1 MEERLTELGCEE
13 FAERLA
19 ARESVP
25 GGGAA
30 SALVGALGVALC
42 SMAGAFTVGKAR
54 YQDVE
59 EDVSRIMEEADS
71 IRYRLIELVEEDA
84 SGFEPL
90 MAAYALPKDDPTR
103 PETLEAATVSAA
115 MAPLGM
121 VGECCRAV
129 VLLEEMGEKCSRML
143 VSDVACG
150 ALLVRAAIEA
160 ASVNVYVNTA
170 SLSDRAQA
178 ERIDSTCE
186 ELVEEYVARAE
197 RLARNIVFGI
207 RGEGA

>member
-19 ARESVP
+19 AREGVP

-54 YQDVE
+54 YRDVE
-59 EDVSRIMEEADS
+59 EDVSRIIEEADS

-84 SGFEPL
+84 NGFEPL

-103 PETLEAATVSAA
+103 AETLEAATVSAA

-197 RLARNIVFGI
+197 RLARDIVSGM
-207 RGEGA
+207 RDGGA

>member
-25 GGGAA
+25 GGGGAA
-30 SALVGALGVALC
+30 ALVGALGAALC
-42 SMAGAFTVGKAR
+42 SMAGAFTVGKPR
-54 YQDVE
+54 FRDVE
-59 EDVSRIMEEADS
+59 EDVSRLMEEADS

-84 SGFEPL
+84 NGFEPL
-90 MAAYALPKDDPTR
+90 MEAYALPKDDPTR
-103 PETLEAATVSAA
+103 AETLESATISAA

-129 VLLEEMGEKCSRML
+129 VLLEEMGEKCSRIL

-150 ALLVRAAIEA
+150 AQLVRAAIEA

-170 SLSDRAQA
+170 SLADRSQA
-178 ERIDSTCE
+178 ERIESTCD
-186 ELVEEYVARAE
+186 ELVEEYVPRAE
-197 RLARNIVFGI
+197 RLARDILSGI
-207 RGEGA
+207 RGRGA

>member
-13 FAERLA
+13 FTERLA

-25 GGGAA
+25 GGGGAA
-30 SALVGALGVALC
+30 ALVGALGVALC
-42 SMAGAFTVGKAR
+42 SMAGAFTVGKPR
-54 YQDVE
+54 YRDVE
-59 EDVSRIMEEADS
+59 EDVSRIMEEADA
-71 IRYRLIELVEEDA
+71 IRYRLIELVKEDA
-84 SGFEPL
+84 NGFEAL
-90 MAAYALPKDDPTR
+90 MEAYALPREDPAR
-103 PETLEAATVSAA
+103 AGRIESATVSAA

-150 ALLVRAAIEA
+150 AQLVRAAIEA

-170 SLSDRAQA
+170 SLADRSQA
-178 ERIDSTCE
+178 ERIESTCD
-186 ELVEEYVARAE
+186 ELVEEYVPRADL
-197 RLARNIVFGI
+197 LARGIVSAI
-207 RGEGA
+207 RNREA

>member
-19 ARESVP
+19 AREGVP

-54 YQDVE
+54 YRDVE
-59 EDVSRIMEEADS
+59 EDVSRIIEEADS

-84 SGFEPL
+84 NGFEPL

-103 PETLEAATVSAA
+103 AETLEAATVSAA

-197 RLARNIVFGI
+197 RLARDIVSGL
-207 RGEGA
+207 RDGGA

>member
-13 FAERLA
+13 FTERLA

-25 GGGAA
+25 GGGGAA
-30 SALVGALGVALC
+30 ALVGALGVALC
-42 SMAGAFTVGKAR
+42 SMAGAFTVGKPR
-54 YQDVE
+54 YRDVE
-59 EDVSRIMEEADS
+59 EDVSRIMEEADA

-84 SGFEPL
+84 NGFEPL
-90 MAAYALPKDDPTR
+90 MEAYALPKDDPAR
-103 PETLEAATVSAA
+103 AERIEATTVSAA

-150 ALLVRAAIEA
+150 AQLVRAAIEA

-170 SLSDRAQA
+170 SLADRSQA
-178 ERIDSTCE
+178 ERIESTCD
-186 ELVEEYVARAE
+186 ELVEEYVPRADL
-197 RLARNIVFGI
+197 LARGIVSAI
-207 RGEGA
+207 RNREA

>member
-59 EDVSRIMEEADS
+59 EDVSRIIEEADS

-84 SGFEPL
+84 NGFEPL

-103 PETLEAATVSAA
+103 AETLEAATVSAA

-197 RLARNIVFGI
+197 RLARDIVSGL
-207 RGEGA
+207 RDGGA

>member
-19 ARESVP
+19 AREGVP

-54 YQDVE
+54 YRDVE

-84 SGFEPL
+84 NGFEPL

-103 PETLEAATVSAA
+103 AETLEAATVSAA

-197 RLARNIVFGI
+197 RLARDIVSGM
-207 RGEGA
+207 RDGGA

>member
-59 EDVSRIMEEADS
+59 EDVSRITEEADS

-197 RLARNIVFGI
+197 RLARNIVSGI
-207 RGEGA
+207 RGGGA

>member
-19 ARESVP
+19 AREGVP

-54 YQDVE
+54 YRDVE

-84 SGFEPL
+84 NGFEPL

-103 PETLEAATVSAA
+103 AETLEAATVSAA

-129 VLLEEMGEKCSRML
+129 VLLEEMGEKCSKML

-197 RLARNIVFGI
+197 RLARDIVSGL
-207 RGEGA
+207 RDGGA

>member
-197 RLARNIVFGI
+197 RLARNIVSGI
-207 RGEGA
+207 RGGGA

>member
-25 GGGAA
+25 GGGGAA
-30 SALVGALGVALC
+30 ALVGALGAALC
-42 SMAGAFTVGKAR
+42 SMAGAFTVGKPR
-54 YQDVE
+54 FRDVE
-59 EDVSRIMEEADS
+59 EDVSRLMEEADS

-84 SGFEPL
+84 NGFEPL
-90 MAAYALPKDDPTR
+90 MEAYALPKDDPTR
-103 PETLEAATVSAA
+103 AETLESATISAA

-150 ALLVRAAIEA
+150 AQLVRAAIEA

-170 SLSDRAQA
+170 SLADRSQA
-178 ERIDSTCE
+178 ERIESTCD
-186 ELVEEYVARAE
+186 ELVEEYVPRAE
-197 RLARNIVFGI
+197 RLARDILSSI
-207 RGEGA
+207 RGRGA

>member
-178 ERIDSTCE
+178 ERIDSTCK

-197 RLARNIVFGI
+197 RLARNIVSGI
-207 RGEGA
+207 RGGGA

>member
-150 ALLVRAAIEA
+150 AFLVRAAIEA

-197 RLARNIVFGI
+197 RLARNIVSGI
-207 RGEGA
+207 RGGGA